1 MELDDFKKKW
11 QQFSDK
17 HIEQQ
22 HLNEAQLNV
31 LLKKRVVSA
40 LKKLKKAFWL
50 DVAIF
55 ASISIML
62 FIASFSTLH
71 FIAKPLLFML
81 ILLWLINLPI
91 YIATYIKLH
100 QFNDKKNK
108 NIKQNLQS
116 LVTRIKWSLSISQ
129 IAGILSPFVGIF
141 GGYYAIH
148 QTIYA
153 DTFWQ
158 LLGISS
164 IIALLYF
171 PFLRWYLNKNIGTYY
186 EHLKACLHEFEDI

>member
-1 MELDDFKKKW
+1 MELDDFKNNW

-17 HIEQQ
+17 HTEQQ
-22 HLNEAQLNV
+22 HLNETQIND
-31 LLKKRVVSA
+31 LLQNRVFSA
-40 LKKLKKAFWL
+40 LKKLKKALWI

-55 ASISIML
+55 ASISILL

-71 FIAKPLLFML
+71 FIAKSLFFML

-91 YIATYIKLH
+91 YIITYIKLH
-100 QFNDKKNK
+100 QFDSKQNK
-108 NIKQNLQS
+108 NIKQNLQH
-116 LVTRIKWSLSISQ
+116 LVSRIKWSLLISR
-129 IAGILSPFVGIF
+129 IAGFLSPFFGIF

-148 QTIYA
+148 QTLYA

-158 LLGISS
+158 LLGISF

-171 PFLRWYLNKNIGTYY
+171 PFLKWYLNKNIGTYY
-186 EHLKACLHEFEDI
+186 EHLKACLEEFEDI